1 MSDLVA
7 PEDASMGASAPD
19 RPESWA
25 ESSGRLPLAA
35 QYATALLLVGAAT
48 LLAFVVKELIAAPNL
63 TLIYVLPVV
72 AAATAFGWGPAV
84 AAVIASVLAFA
95 FFFTQPYYSFRI
107 DSPSDI
113 WAAGLLMVIAA
124 IVTTLAAESRGR
136 ALEARRAAAQA
147 EALQSLAH
155 VVIEARAPA
164 EILQAAATAL
174 HQIFRGPAVIFV
186 KDGER
191 LRCVASAGRPEIT
204 PADEE
209 AARGAL
215 EGRLH
220 TRGETYPYDQAKFE
234 FWPVATPAGGQW
246 VTGVD
251 FTRADGGRPAKPENF
266 VDVVAAYLA
275 TALQAEPAAQGLK
288 A

>member
-7 PEDASMGASAPD
+7 PEDASMGASAPE

-25 ESSGRLPLAA
+25 DSSGRLPLVA
-35 QYATALLLVGAAT
+35 QYVTALLLVGAAT
-48 LLAFVVKELIAAPNL
+48 LVDFVVKQLIGTPHL
-63 TLIYVLPVV
+63 TLIYVVPVV
-72 AAATAFGWGPAV
+72 AAATAFGWGPAL
-84 AAVIASVLAFA
+84 AAVLASVLAFTY
-95 FFFTQPYYSFRI
+95 FFTQPYYSFRI

-147 EALQSLAH
+147 EALQRLAH
-155 VVIEARAPA
+155 AVIEARAPA
-164 EILQAAATAL
+164 EILQAATTAL
-174 HQIFRGPAVIFV
+174 HQIFRAPAVIFL

-191 LRCVASAGRPEIT
+191 LRCVASAGRPDIT

-215 EGRLH
+215 EESLH
-220 TRGETYPYDQAKFE
+220 TRGETYPYDQAEFE
-234 FWPVATPAGGQW
+234 FWPVATPTGGPC
-246 VTGVD
+246 VVGVD
-251 FTRADGGRPAKPENF
+251 FTRADGGRPAKPEKF
-266 VDVVAAYLA
+266 VDVVTAYLA
-275 TALQAEPAAQGLK
+275 IALK
-288 A
+288 AQPGGSPRRP